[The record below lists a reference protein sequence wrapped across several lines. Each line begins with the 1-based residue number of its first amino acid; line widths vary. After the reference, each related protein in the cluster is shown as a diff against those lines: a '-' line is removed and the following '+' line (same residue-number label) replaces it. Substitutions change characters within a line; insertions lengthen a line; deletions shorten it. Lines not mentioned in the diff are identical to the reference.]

1 MGRVSKAGVAVL
13 QADIK
18 MFATLCDI
26 GLVSNGIAAL
36 TATIYGL
43 VGVISDGVSLERDER
58 RGLRLYLSKDWGRAP
73 HDCDLQGI
81 FG

>member
-1 MGRVSKAGVAVL
+1 
-13 QADIK
+13 

-36 TATIYGL
+36 TATICGL
-43 VGVISDGVSLERDER
+43 VEVISDGVSPERDER
-58 RGLRLYLSKDWGRAP
+58 RGLRLYLSKDRGRAT